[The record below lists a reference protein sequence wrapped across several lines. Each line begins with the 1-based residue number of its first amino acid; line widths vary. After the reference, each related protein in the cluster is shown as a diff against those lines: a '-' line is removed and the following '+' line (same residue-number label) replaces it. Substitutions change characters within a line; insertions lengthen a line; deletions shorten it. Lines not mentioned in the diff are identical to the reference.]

1 MEKPDLAAYFEGCL
15 LGVMTGDSLGGR
27 VESTSFGVLRHRYP
41 GDDIRDMHP
50 GRYGSATEM
59 TLALAESLAAEPEF
73 DGDDFARR
81 LCLRCHDTRSY
92 GQGTLIALGHL
103 RGGADWNQ
111 AGDAPAGRGCYG
123 NGAAARSAAVGL
135 LYSGDVD
142 ALRWIAEEAAGVTHT
157 HALGVEGAVVFALAT
172 ALALT
177 SRARAIV
184 PLAFLE
190 SIAAETQMREYR
202 SRLESA
208 ATLAERGWD
217 EKTVV
222 ERLGNNQT
230 ALGSVVTAIACFACH
245 PANFVDPV
253 SAAIRLGGNATSI
266 VAMTAALAGA
276 RHGRVAIPPG
286 WLRGLEAAE
295 LSVED
300 MASTALALARTAA
313 VR

>member
-1 MEKPDLAAYFEGCL
+1 MAHPDLATYFEGCL

-41 GDDIRDMHP
+41 GHDVQEMHP
-50 GRYGSATEM
+50 GRYGSASEM
-59 TLALAESLAAEPEF
+59 TLALAESLASDPEF
-73 DGDDFARR
+73 DGEDFARR

-92 GQGTLIALGHL
+92 GQGTLISLGHL

-123 NGAAARSAAVGL
+123 NAAAARGAAIGL

-142 ALRWIAEEAAGVTHT
+142 TLRWIAEEAAGVTHT

-172 ALALT
+172 ALALS
-177 SRARAIV
+177 SRGRSIV

-208 ATLAERGWD
+208 ATLAERDWD
-217 EKTVV
+217 EKTIV

-245 PANFVDPV
+245 PANFLDPV

-266 VAMTAALAGA
+266 VAMTGALAGA
-276 RHGRVAIPPG
+276 RHGRASIPLN
-286 WLRGLEAAE
+286 WLGGLESAE
-295 LSVED
+295 LCVED
-300 MASTALALARTAA
+300 MAGAARALAS
-313 VR
+313 VCP

>member
-1 MEKPDLAAYFEGCL
+1 MRTPDLDTYFEGCL

-41 GDDIRDMHP
+41 GDDVRLMHP

-59 TLALAESLAAEPEF
+59 TLALAESLAADAEF
-73 DGDDFARR
+73 DGADFARR

-92 GQGTLIALGHL
+92 GQGTLIALQHL
-103 RGGADWNQ
+103 RAGADWNQ

-123 NGAAARSAAVGL
+123 NAAAARSAAVGML
-135 LYSGDVD
+135 HGGDAD

-157 HALGVEGAVVFALAT
+157 HALGVEGAVVFALAV
-172 ALALT
+172 ALALS
-177 SRARAIV
+177 SRGRKVA

-208 ATLAERGWD
+208 ATLAEHDWD
-217 EKTVV
+217 EKIVV

-245 PANFVDPV
+245 PDNFLDAV

-266 VAMTAALAGA
+266 VAMTGALAGA
-276 RHGRVAIPPG
+276 RHGRVAIPPN
-286 WLRGLEAAE
+286 WLGGLERAE
-295 LSVED
+295 LSVD
-300 MASTALALARTAA
+300 DVAAAARALAA
-313 VR
+313 VCQ